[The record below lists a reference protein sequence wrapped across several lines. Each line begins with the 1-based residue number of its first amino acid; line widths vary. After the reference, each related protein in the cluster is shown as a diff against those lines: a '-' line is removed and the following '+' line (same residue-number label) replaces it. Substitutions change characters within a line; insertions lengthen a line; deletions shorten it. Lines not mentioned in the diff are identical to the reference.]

1 MQVDLRS
8 DFVERVSLA
17 HGDMARAW
25 LEDLPEL
32 IARARLA
39 PTK

>member
-8 DFVERVSLA
+8 DFVERESLA
-17 HGDMARAW
+17 HGDMARTW

-32 IARARLA
+32 IVRA
-39 PTK
+39 